1 MLLVVCF
8 VVYSLESHSTIE
20 LKSKKIVIYISEI
33 HDLLKLWEINKNGNL
48 VLWIRRSKYK
58 SLKNNQL

>member
-8 VVYSLESHSTIE
+8 VAHSLESHSTIE
-20 LKSKKIVIYISEI
+20 LKSKKIVIYISKI

-58 SLKNNQL
+58 SLKYNQL